1 MDCLAR
7 TNIVQTAI
15 ARNVLE
21 IQFRKVGLLPPEV
34 NLPADCRTKYQEI
47 WANNG
52 DALSRQ
58 YAGTAA
64 LKGDFTRTGWKKF
77 GWLPYIVGG
86 VDGVDGRG
94 G

>member
-1 MDCLAR
+1 MDCLDR

-64 LKGDFTRTGWKKF
+64 KDDLMCV
-77 GWLPYIVGG
+77 LEAVGQ
-86 VDGVDGRG
+86 DWRALQ
-94 G
+94 